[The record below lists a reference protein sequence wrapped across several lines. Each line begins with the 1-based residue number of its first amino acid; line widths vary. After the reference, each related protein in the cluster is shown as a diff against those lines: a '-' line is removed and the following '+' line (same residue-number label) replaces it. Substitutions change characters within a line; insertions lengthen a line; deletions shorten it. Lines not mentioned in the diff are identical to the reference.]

1 MTDLE
6 KLVERGFLKNNEEVY
21 LSYKQFH
28 FPARI
33 VKYGKFIKNEI
44 GEFESLSKLAGI
56 LIASVDGGANV
67 RHSSSTP
74 DMEIANCNGW
84 IYWKTWNGRT
94 LDELRKKLND

>member
-6 KLVERGFLKNNEEVY
+6 KLVERGFLKDNEEVY
-21 LSYKQFH
+21 LSYNKLH

-33 VKYGKFIKNEI
+33 IKGGKFIKNHI
-44 GEFESLSKLAGI
+44 GEFKALSKLAGL
-56 LIASVDGGANV
+56 LIASVDDGANV

-84 IYWKTWNGRT
+84 KYWVNWKGVS
-94 LDELRKKLND
+94 LHDLRKKLNV